1 MDFFY
6 QRDGNNNFILVGPND
21 QECLGRGLLHLAVLA
36 PCYKIIKLLLEK
48 GADPNCEGEN
58 FKMYVRKKMVI
69 LDKNGATP
77 LYLVFHP
84 IEYKER
90 HKYKDEKNIPKALL
104 CWQDIDA
111 GTPRDPKKPGRN
123 DVLVQIGQALL
134 QGKEIKRG
142 ASSRWSFGPHD
153 SVT

>member
-1 MDFFY
+1 MAFGCKFL
-6 QRDGNNNFILVGPND
+6 FSI
-21 QECLGRGLLHLAVLA
+21 
-36 PCYKIIKLLLEK
+36 
-48 GADPNCEGEN
+48 
-58 FKMYVRKKMVI
+58 KKMMI

-134 QGKEIKRG
+134 QGKLKRLLG
-142 ASSRWSFGPHD
+142 QRKLKIF
-153 SVT
+153 

>member
-1 MDFFY
+1 M
-6 QRDGNNNFILVGPND
+6 I
-21 QECLGRGLLHLAVLA
+21 
-36 PCYKIIKLLLEK
+36 
-48 GADPNCEGEN
+48 
-58 FKMYVRKKMVI
+58 I

-134 QGKEIKRG
+134 QGKEIKGFKGIGSAINPVFSWR
-142 ASSRWSFGPHD
+142 SFC
-153 SVT
+153 S

>member
-1 MDFFY
+1 
-6 QRDGNNNFILVGPND
+6 
-21 QECLGRGLLHLAVLA
+21 
-36 PCYKIIKLLLEK
+36 
-48 GADPNCEGEN
+48 
-58 FKMYVRKKMVI
+58 MVT

-134 QGKEIKRG
+134 QGNKIRVLG
-142 ASSRWSFGPHD
+142 QRTIPFFSWRSFR
-153 SVT
+153 S

>member
-1 MDFFY
+1 M
-6 QRDGNNNFILVGPND
+6 I
-21 QECLGRGLLHLAVLA
+21 
-36 PCYKIIKLLLEK
+36 
-48 GADPNCEGEN
+48 
-58 FKMYVRKKMVI
+58 I

-134 QGKEIKRG
+134 QGKEIERG

-153 SVT
+153 SVTWGRIEMTTIGKTHPL

>member
-1 MDFFY
+1 
-6 QRDGNNNFILVGPND
+6 
-21 QECLGRGLLHLAVLA
+21 
-36 PCYKIIKLLLEK
+36 
-48 GADPNCEGEN
+48 
-58 FKMYVRKKMVI
+58 VI
-69 LDKNGATP
+69 SDKNGATP

-142 ASSRWSFGPHD
+142 ASSRWSFGPD
-153 SVT
+153 STTSPDSMTTIGKTHPTLRVLGQRTTSFFSWRSFCS